1 MKSVIALL
9 LLPAAARAQLQAILP
24 APAMP
29 SAMVAGPSVGAAP
42 VALQNL
48 PTAALPTLSVSPMP
62 GLTTPALPAAAV
74 PAPARAAAPAHA
86 AAAQAAV
93 AAALPIPAAQSLRPA
108 LQGRVEWSAV
118 FDGDAR
124 KAEIDFWSTLLR
136 GAEKGRPL
144 LPVEQQAFRSFLED
158 TEVWAQHS
166 RAAVSPE
173 AADKLAAARRAYD
186 SGAFRAAAANLRDFK
201 LAVSRPASRN
211 ALPGRHEALLEA
223 AARWRRLLKKPLN
236 AERAADLAGE
246 VRNHREAYLSEEEP
260 GLPGYTRAAA
270 DLRKLEGLLTGLKAA
285 EAREIVTRFEEDL
298 IHRRSLRITVVLRQR
313 KEGGT
318 TRRGDRF
325 VLPGTTLG
333 TLLKRVGGRAEKP
346 EVRIDG
352 GDWKTYGSLNLR
364 AKLADETRVDIYLP
378 NGLN

>member
-9 LLPAAARAQLQAILP
+9 LLPVAARAQFKTVLP

-29 SAMVAGPSVGAAP
+29 SALVAGPAAAAAP
-42 VALQNL
+42 ISLNTL
-48 PTAALPTLSVSPMP
+48 PTAALPHLTASPTLA
-62 GLTTPALPAAAV
+62 TPVLPAAAV
-74 PAPARAAAPAHA
+74 PAFAANAAPAHA

-93 AAALPIPAAQSLRPA
+93 AAAMPRPAARAVGRA
-108 LQGRVEWSAV
+108 LQGKVEWSAV

-124 KAEIDFWSTLLR
+124 KAEVDFWSTLLS
-136 GAEKGRPL
+136 GAAKGQPL
-144 LPVEQQAFRSFLED
+144 LPVEQQAFRSFLD
-158 TEVWAQHS
+158 DA
-166 RAAVSPE
+166 RAVSDPK
-173 AADKLAAARRAYD
+173 AAARLAAAREAYANG
-186 SGAFRAAAANLRDFK
+186 SYRAAAANLRDFK
-201 LAVSRPASRN
+201 LAASRPASRN

-223 AARWRRLLKKPLN
+223 VARWRRLLKKPLN

-270 DLRKLEGLLTGLKAA
+270 DLRKLEGLLSGLKSA
-285 EAREIVTRFEEDL
+285 EAREVVDRFEEDL

-313 KEGGT
+313 KDGGT

-346 EVRIDG
+346 EVRVNG
-352 GDWKTYGSLNLR
+352 GDWKAYGSLNLR
-364 AKLADETRVDIYLP
+364 AKLADETRVEIYLP